1 MSSNRSRQWMWA
13 DAVGLLD
20 RVERLRQQGYA
31 PAPATTGMANWEPPV
46 DIIETDHDIIV
57 LVALCGV
64 DPQLAEAFIED
75 GVLVVRGQRVLPVE
89 FRTARIHRL
98 ELPQGRFERRLA
110 LPPGRYH
117 DVRRS
122 SADGCLVVTLQ
133 KANGHRPIGG
143 GHR

>member
-1 MSSNRSRQWMWA
+1 MWA

-20 RVERLRQQGYA
+20 QMERLRQQGYA
-31 PAPATTGMANWEPPV
+31 PAPAHGGMANWEPPV
-46 DIIETDHDIIV
+46 DVIETDHDLIV

-75 GVLVVRGQRVLPVE
+75 GVLVVRGRRVLPVE

-98 ELPQGRFERRLA
+98 ELPQGRFERRLP
-110 LPPGRYH
+110 LPPGRYQ

-122 SADGCLVVTLQ
+122 SADGCLIVTLQ
-133 KANGHRPIGG
+133 KANGQQAKVGG
-143 GHR
+143 QW